1 MVQNKIISER
11 ILELCR
17 ERGITVGKLCSTA
30 GTTASTVHDIV
41 TGETKNPRVYTLKKL
56 CDALGITLSE
66 FFDTPDFNN
75 MDIEID

>member
-1 MVQNKIISER
+1 MDQSKVISER